1 MHDDDDYPSSDND
14 SFKSFE
20 SDSPFTTKDQKP
32 PTQTPPSHVPP
43 SSQAAD
49 GKQEAQQN
57 VVSQS
62 PEHKPSEP
70 KTPSQKPDSSTTTHI
85 HPPEDRFPPDEEASL
100 LSDSNA
106 EKTAA
111 NTLFG
116 TGSYE
121 NAVQTYDRA
130 LALCPNYLDYEVA
143 VLRSNVAACHLKLSE
158 WKQSADAATKGLDC
172 LERLEKLP
180 VIRGPDPRRKEG
192 KDATAK
198 PATEEAEVIE
208 EVDDELEARIENLR
222 QSGHTIAQVRKLQ
235 VKMLMRRAKAKTEL
249 AGWANLQA
257 ADEDYRILLSPV
269 MEPALSPTDK
279 KAVLENAR
287 ALGPKLNRAKE
298 EEMAEMMGK
307 LKGLGN
313 SFLKPFGL
321 STENFKFEQD
331 AKTGGYSMNF
341 DQNAGRK

>member
-1 MHDDDDYPSSDND
+1 MQEDDDYPSSDND

-20 SDSPFTTKDQKP
+20 SDSPTATKN
-32 PTQTPPSHVPP
+32 QTPPNATSSDPL

-49 GKQEAQQN
+49 IKQKVQSDVGSE
-57 VVSQS
+57 S
-62 PEHKPSEP
+62 PEPKPPAS
-70 KTPSQKPDSSTTTHI
+70 KAQKPNPTAPTKTHI
-85 HPPEDRFPPDEEASL
+85 HPPEDRFPPEEEASL
-100 LSDSNA
+100 LAESNA

-121 NAVQTYDRA
+121 NAVLTYDRA

-180 VIRGPDPRRKEG
+180 VVRAPDPRRKESR
-192 KDATAK
+192 DATAK
-198 PATEEAEVIE
+198 PETEAEVIE

-287 ALGPKLNRAKE
+287 ALGPKLNKAKE

-321 STENFKFEQD
+321 STENFKFQQD
-331 AKTGGYSMNF
+331 PKTGGYSMNF
-341 DQNAGRK
+341 EQGGGSK